1 MKKFSIFVVVL
12 CLILFGIICYGVLS
26 YDSLV
31 IDTKVY
37 SFIASNIMNDELTLI
52 LKAITELGGVAFTVL
67 AGVLIFMFCKKNRWF
82 ITFDLVGV
90 TLVNQVIKHIIRRPR
105 PNVLRLVEESGY
117 SFPSGHSMVSMAF
130 YGIII
135 YLVYKN
141 VSNKY
146 LKWILIILLS
156 LLILSIGFSRI
167 YVGVHYFTDVVG
179 GFFLAL
185 AYLIVY
191 IYIYNILN
199 IKSCIAKI
207 NFYVILLTFTEVY
220 MKMIP

>member
-1 MKKFSIFVVVL
+1 MKKFNIFIVVL
-12 CLILFGIICYGVLS
+12 CLILFSVICYGVLS

-37 SFIASNIMNDELTLI
+37 SFISDNIMNDGITSV
-52 LKAITELGGVAFTVL
+52 LKVITELGGVAFIVL
-67 AGVLIFMFCKKNRWF
+67 AGVLIFMFCKKIRWF
-82 ITFDLVGV
+82 VTFDLVGV
-90 TLVNQVIKHIIRRPR
+90 TLINQAIKHIIRRPR
-105 PNVLRLVEESGY
+105 PNVLRLVEEDGY

-141 VSNKY
+141 VTNKY
-146 LKWILIILLS
+146 LKWTLIILLS

-179 GFFLAL
+179 GFLLGL
-185 AYLIVY
+185 AYLI
-191 IYIYNILN
+191 IYINIYNKRVGKN
-199 IKSCIAKI
+199 
-207 NFYVILLTFTEVY
+207 EE
-220 MKMIP
+220 

>member
-12 CLILFGIICYGVLS
+12 CLILFSVICYGVLS

-37 SFIASNIMNDELTLI
+37 SFIINNIMNDGLTPI

-82 ITFDLVGV
+82 ITIDLIGV

-167 YVGVHYFTDVVG
+167 YVGVHYFTDVAG
-179 GFFLAL
+179 GFLLGL
-185 AYLIVY
+185 AYLI
-191 IYIYNILN
+191 IYINIYNKRIGKN
-199 IKSCIAKI
+199 
-207 NFYVILLTFTEVY
+207 EE
-220 MKMIP
+220 

>member
-1 MKKFSIFVVVL
+1 MKKFIIFVVVL

-37 SFIASNIMNDELTLI
+37 SFIINNIMNDGLTPI

-82 ITFDLVGV
+82 ITIDLVGV

-167 YVGVHYFTDVVG
+167 YVGVHYFTDVAG
-179 GFFLAL
+179 GFLLGL
-185 AYLIVY
+185 AYLI
-191 IYIYNILN
+191 IYINIYNKRIGKN
-199 IKSCIAKI
+199 
-207 NFYVILLTFTEVY
+207 EE
-220 MKMIP
+220 

>member
-12 CLILFGIICYGVLS
+12 CLILFSIICYGVLS

-37 SFIASNIMNDELTLI
+37 SFITNNIMNDGLTLI

-82 ITFDLVGV
+82 ITIDLVGV

-167 YVGVHYFTDVVG
+167 YVGVHYFTDVAG
-179 GFFLAL
+179 GFLLGL
-185 AYLIVY
+185 AYLI
-191 IYIYNILN
+191 IYINIYNKKVGKN
-199 IKSCIAKI
+199 EK
-207 NFYVILLTFTEVY
+207 
-220 MKMIP
+220 

>member
-26 YDSLV
+26 YNSLV

-37 SFIASNIMNDELTLI
+37 SFITNNIMNDGLTPI

-82 ITFDLVGV
+82 ITIDLVGV

-167 YVGVHYFTDVVG
+167 YVGVHYFTDVAG
-179 GFFLAL
+179 GFLLGL
-185 AYLIVY
+185 AYLI
-191 IYIYNILN
+191 IYINIYNKRIGKN
-199 IKSCIAKI
+199 
-207 NFYVILLTFTEVY
+207 EE
-220 MKMIP
+220 

>member
-37 SFIASNIMNDELTLI
+37 SFITNNIMNDGLTPI

-82 ITFDLVGV
+82 ITIDLVGV

-167 YVGVHYFTDVVG
+167 YVGVHYFTDVAG
-179 GFFLAL
+179 GFLLGL
-185 AYLIVY
+185 AYLI
-191 IYIYNILN
+191 IYINIYNKRIGKN
-199 IKSCIAKI
+199 
-207 NFYVILLTFTEVY
+207 EE
-220 MKMIP
+220 

>member
-37 SFIASNIMNDELTLI
+37 SFIINNIMNDGLTPI

-67 AGVLIFMFCKKNRWF
+67 VGVLIFMFCKKNRWF
-82 ITFDLVGV
+82 ITIDLVGV

-167 YVGVHYFTDVVG
+167 YVGVHYFTDVAG
-179 GFFLAL
+179 GFLLGL
-185 AYLIVY
+185 AYLI
-191 IYIYNILN
+191 IYINIYNKRIGKN
-199 IKSCIAKI
+199 
-207 NFYVILLTFTEVY
+207 EE
-220 MKMIP
+220 

>member
-37 SFIASNIMNDELTLI
+37 SFIADNIMNDGLTPI

-82 ITFDLVGV
+82 ITIDLVGV

-167 YVGVHYFTDVVG
+167 YVGVHYFTDVAG
-179 GFFLAL
+179 GFLLGL
-185 AYLIVY
+185 AYLI
-191 IYIYNILN
+191 IYINIYNKRIGKN
-199 IKSCIAKI
+199 
-207 NFYVILLTFTEVY
+207 EE
-220 MKMIP
+220 

>member
-12 CLILFGIICYGVLS
+12 CLILFSIICYGVLS

-37 SFIASNIMNDELTLI
+37 SFITNNIMNDGLTLI

-82 ITFDLVGV
+82 ITIDLVGV

-167 YVGVHYFTDVVG
+167 YVGVHYFTDVAG
-179 GFFLAL
+179 GFLLGL
-185 AYLIVY
+185 AYLI
-191 IYIYNILN
+191 IYTNIYNKRIGKN
-199 IKSCIAKI
+199 
-207 NFYVILLTFTEVY
+207 EE
-220 MKMIP
+220 

>member
-12 CLILFGIICYGVLS
+12 CLILFSIICYGVLS

-37 SFIASNIMNDELTLI
+37 SFITNNIMNDGLTPI

-82 ITFDLVGV
+82 ITIDLVGV

-167 YVGVHYFTDVVG
+167 YVGVHYFTDVAG
-179 GFFLAL
+179 GFLLGL
-185 AYLIVY
+185 AYLI
-191 IYIYNILN
+191 IYINIYNKRIGKN
-199 IKSCIAKI
+199 
-207 NFYVILLTFTEVY
+207 EEW
-220 MKMIP
+220 

>member
-12 CLILFGIICYGVLS
+12 CLILFSIICYGVLS
-26 YDSLV
+26 YDNLV

-37 SFIASNIMNDELTLI
+37 SFIINNIMNDGLTPI

-82 ITFDLVGV
+82 ITIDLVGV

-167 YVGVHYFTDVVG
+167 YVGVHYFTDVAG
-179 GFFLAL
+179 GFLLGL
-185 AYLIVY
+185 AYLI
-191 IYIYNILN
+191 IYINIYNKRIGKN
-199 IKSCIAKI
+199 
-207 NFYVILLTFTEVY
+207 EE
-220 MKMIP
+220 

>member
-1 MKKFSIFVVVL
+1 MKKFNIFIVVL
-12 CLILFGIICYGVLS
+12 CLILFSVICYGVLS

-37 SFIASNIMNDELTLI
+37 SFIADNLMSDGTTSV
-52 LKAITELGGVAFTVL
+52 LKVITELGGVAFIVL
-67 AGVLIFMFCKKNRWF
+67 AGVLIFMFCKKIRWF
-82 ITFDLVGV
+82 VTFDLVGV
-90 TLVNQVIKHIIRRPR
+90 TLINQVIKHIVRRPR
-105 PNVLRLVEESGY
+105 PCVLRLVEEDGY

-141 VSNKY
+141 VTNKY
-146 LKWILIILLS
+146 LKWTLITLLS

-179 GFFLAL
+179 GFLLGL
-185 AYLIVY
+185 AYLI
-191 IYIYNILN
+191 IYINIYNKKVGKN
-199 IKSCIAKI
+199 
-207 NFYVILLTFTEVY
+207 EE
-220 MKMIP
+220 

>member
-31 IDTKVY
+31 IDSKVY
-37 SFIASNIMNDELTLI
+37 SFIINNIMNDGLTPI

-82 ITFDLVGV
+82 ITIDLVGV

-167 YVGVHYFTDVVG
+167 YVGVHYFTDVAG
-179 GFFLAL
+179 GFLLGL
-185 AYLIVY
+185 AYLI
-191 IYIYNILN
+191 IYINIYNKRIGKN
-199 IKSCIAKI
+199 
-207 NFYVILLTFTEVY
+207 EE
-220 MKMIP
+220 

>member
-1 MKKFSIFVVVL
+1 MKRFNIFIVVL
-12 CLILFGIICYGVLS
+12 CLILFSVICYGVLS

-37 SFIASNIMNDELTLI
+37 SFIADNLMSDGITSV
-52 LKAITELGGVAFTVL
+52 LKVITELGGVAFIVL
-67 AGVLIFMFCKKNRWF
+67 AGVLIFMFCKKIRWF
-82 ITFDLVGV
+82 VTFDLVGV
-90 TLVNQVIKHIIRRPR
+90 TIINQVIKHIVRRPR
-105 PNVLRLVEESGY
+105 PNVLRLVEEDGY

-141 VSNKY
+141 VTNKY
-146 LKWILIILLS
+146 LKWTLITLLS

-179 GFFLAL
+179 GFLLGL
-185 AYLIVY
+185 AYLI
-191 IYIYNILN
+191 IYINIYNKKVGKN
-199 IKSCIAKI
+199 
-207 NFYVILLTFTEVY
+207 EE
-220 MKMIP
+220 

>member
-1 MKKFSIFVVVL
+1 MKKFSIFIVVL
-12 CLILFGIICYGVLS
+12 CLILFSGICYGVLS

-37 SFIASNIMNDELTLI
+37 SFIADNIMSDGITSV
-52 LKAITELGGVAFTVL
+52 LKVITELGGVAFIVL
-67 AGVLIFMFCKKNRWF
+67 AGVLIFMFCKKIRWF
-82 ITFDLVGV
+82 VTFDLVGV
-90 TLVNQVIKHIIRRPR
+90 TIINQVIKHIVRRPR
-105 PNVLRLVEESGY
+105 PNVLRLVEEDGY

-141 VSNKY
+141 VTNKY
-146 LKWILIILLS
+146 LKWTLITLLS

-179 GFFLAL
+179 GFLL
-185 AYLIVY
+185 GIAYLI
-191 IYIYNILN
+191 IYINIYNKKVGKN
-199 IKSCIAKI
+199 
-207 NFYVILLTFTEVY
+207 EE
-220 MKMIP
+220 

>member
-37 SFIASNIMNDELTLI
+37 SFIINNIMNDGLTLI

-82 ITFDLVGV
+82 ITIDLVGV

-167 YVGVHYFTDVVG
+167 YVGVHYFTDVAG
-179 GFFLAL
+179 GFLLGL
-185 AYLIVY
+185 AYLI
-191 IYIYNILN
+191 IYINIYNKRIGKN
-199 IKSCIAKI
+199 
-207 NFYVILLTFTEVY
+207 EE
-220 MKMIP
+220 

>member
-26 YDSLV
+26 YNSLV

-37 SFIASNIMNDELTLI
+37 SFITNNIMNDGLTPI

-167 YVGVHYFTDVVG
+167 YVGVHYFTDVAG
-179 GFFLAL
+179 GFLLGL
-185 AYLIVY
+185 AYLI
-191 IYIYNILN
+191 IYINIYNKRIGKN
-199 IKSCIAKI
+199 
-207 NFYVILLTFTEVY
+207 EE
-220 MKMIP
+220 

>member
-12 CLILFGIICYGVLS
+12 CLILFSVICYGVLS

-37 SFIASNIMNDELTLI
+37 SFIINNIMNDGLTPI

-82 ITFDLVGV
+82 ITIDLVGV

-141 VSNKY
+141 VTNKY
-146 LKWILIILLS
+146 LKWTLITLLS

-167 YVGVHYFTDVVG
+167 YVGVHYFTDVAG
-179 GFFLAL
+179 GFLLGL
-185 AYLIVY
+185 AYLI
-191 IYIYNILN
+191 IYINIYNKRIGKN
-199 IKSCIAKI
+199 
-207 NFYVILLTFTEVY
+207 EE
-220 MKMIP
+220 

>member
-1 MKKFSIFVVVL
+1 MKKFNIFIVVL
-12 CLILFGIICYGVLS
+12 CLILFSVICYGVLS
-26 YDSLV
+26 YDNLV

-37 SFIASNIMNDELTLI
+37 SFIADNIMNDELTPV
-52 LKAITELGGVAFTVL
+52 LKVITELGGVAFTVL

-82 ITFDLVGV
+82 VTFDLIGV
-90 TLVNQVIKHIIRRPR
+90 TVINQAIKHIVRRAR

-130 YGIII
+130 YGIVI

-146 LKWILIILLS
+146 LKWLLITLLS

-167 YVGVHYFTDVVG
+167 YVGVHYFTDVAG
-179 GFFLAL
+179 GFLLGL
-185 AYLIVY
+185 AYLI
-191 IYIYNILN
+191 IYINIYNKKVGKN
-199 IKSCIAKI
+199 EK
-207 NFYVILLTFTEVY
+207 
-220 MKMIP
+220 

>member
-12 CLILFGIICYGVLS
+12 CLVIFSVICYGVLS

-37 SFIASNIMNDELTLI
+37 SFIASNIMNDGLTLI

-82 ITFDLVGV
+82 ITIDLVGV

-167 YVGVHYFTDVVG
+167 YVGVHYFTDVAG
-179 GFFLAL
+179 GFLLGL
-185 AYLIVY
+185 AYLI
-191 IYIYNILN
+191 IYINIYNKRIGKN
-199 IKSCIAKI
+199 
-207 NFYVILLTFTEVY
+207 EE
-220 MKMIP
+220 

>member
-37 SFIASNIMNDELTLI
+37 SFIINNIMNDGLTPI

-82 ITFDLVGV
+82 ITIDLVGV

-167 YVGVHYFTDVVG
+167 YVGVHYFTDVAG
-179 GFFLAL
+179 GFLLGL
-185 AYLIVY
+185 AYLI
-191 IYIYNILN
+191 IYINIYNKRISKN
-199 IKSCIAKI
+199 
-207 NFYVILLTFTEVY
+207 EE
-220 MKMIP
+220 

>member
-12 CLILFGIICYGVLS
+12 CLILFSVICYGVLS

-37 SFIASNIMNDELTLI
+37 SFIINNIMNDGLTPI

-82 ITFDLVGV
+82 ITIDLVGV

-167 YVGVHYFTDVVG
+167 YVGVHYFTDVAG
-179 GFFLAL
+179 GFLLGL
-185 AYLIVY
+185 AYLI
-191 IYIYNILN
+191 IYINIYNKRIGKN
-199 IKSCIAKI
+199 
-207 NFYVILLTFTEVY
+207 EE
-220 MKMIP
+220 

>member
-12 CLILFGIICYGVLS
+12 CLILFSVICYGVLS

-37 SFIASNIMNDELTLI
+37 SFIINNIMNDGLTPI

-82 ITFDLVGV
+82 ITIDLVGV

-167 YVGVHYFTDVVG
+167 YVGVHYFTDVAG
-179 GFFLAL
+179 GFLLGL
-185 AYLIVY
+185 AYLI
-191 IYIYNILN
+191 IYINIYNKRIGKN
-199 IKSCIAKI
+199 
-207 NFYVILLTFTEVY
+207 EEW
-220 MKMIP
+220 

>member
-1 MKKFSIFVVVL
+1 MKKFSIFIVVL
-12 CLILFGIICYGVLS
+12 CLILFSVICYGVLS

-37 SFIASNIMNDELTLI
+37 SFIAANIMSDGITSV
-52 LKAITELGGVAFTVL
+52 LKVITELGGVAFTVL
-67 AGVLIFMFCKKNRWF
+67 AGVLIFMFCKKIRWF
-82 ITFDLVGV
+82 VTFDLVGV
-90 TLVNQVIKHIIRRPR
+90 TLINQVIKHIVRRPR
-105 PNVLRLVEESGY
+105 PNVLRLVEEDGY

-141 VSNKY
+141 VTNKY
-146 LKWILIILLS
+146 LRWTLIILLS

-179 GFFLAL
+179 GFLLGL
-185 AYLIVY
+185 AYLI
-191 IYIYNILN
+191 IYINIYNKKVGKN
-199 IKSCIAKI
+199 
-207 NFYVILLTFTEVY
+207 EE
-220 MKMIP
+220 

>member
-12 CLILFGIICYGVLS
+12 CLILFSVICYGVLS

-37 SFIASNIMNDELTLI
+37 SFIASNTMNDGLTPI
-52 LKAITELGGVAFTVL
+52 LKVITELGGVAFTVL
-67 AGVLIFMFCKKNRWF
+67 VGVLIFMFCKKIRWF
-82 ITFDLVGV
+82 VTFDLVGV
-90 TLVNQVIKHIIRRPR
+90 TLVNQTIKHIVRRPR

-146 LKWILIILLS
+146 LKWLLITLLS

-167 YVGVHYFTDVVG
+167 YVGVHYFTDVAG
-179 GFFLAL
+179 GFLLGL
-185 AYLIVY
+185 AYLI
-191 IYIYNILN
+191 IYINIYNKRIGKN
-199 IKSCIAKI
+199 EK
-207 NFYVILLTFTEVY
+207 
-220 MKMIP
+220 

>member
-1 MKKFSIFVVVL
+1 MKKFNIFIVVL
-12 CLILFGIICYGVLS
+12 CLILFSVICYGVLS

-37 SFIASNIMNDELTLI
+37 SFIADNIMSDGITSV
-52 LKAITELGGVAFTVL
+52 LKVITELGGVAFIVL
-67 AGVLIFMFCKKNRWF
+67 AGVLIFMFCKKIRWF
-82 ITFDLVGV
+82 VTFDLVGV
-90 TLVNQVIKHIIRRPR
+90 TLINQVIKHIVRRPR
-105 PNVLRLVEESGY
+105 PNVLRLVEDDGY

-141 VSNKY
+141 VTNKD
-146 LKWILIILLS
+146 LKWTLITLLS

-179 GFFLAL
+179 GFLL
-185 AYLIVY
+185 GLVYLI
-191 IYIYNILN
+191 IYINIYNKKVGKN
-199 IKSCIAKI
+199 
-207 NFYVILLTFTEVY
+207 EE
-220 MKMIP
+220 

>member
-1 MKKFSIFVVVL
+1 MKKFNIFIVVL
-12 CLILFGIICYGVLS
+12 CLILFSVICYGVLS

-37 SFIASNIMNDELTLI
+37 SFIADNIMSDGITSV
-52 LKAITELGGVAFTVL
+52 LKVITELGGVAFIVL
-67 AGVLIFMFCKKNRWF
+67 AGVLIFMFCKKIRWF
-82 ITFDLVGV
+82 VTFDLVGV
-90 TLVNQVIKHIIRRPR
+90 TLINQVIKHIVRRPR
-105 PNVLRLVEESGY
+105 PNVLRLVEEDGY

-141 VSNKY
+141 VTNKY
-146 LKWILIILLS
+146 LKWTLITLLS

-179 GFFLAL
+179 GFLL
-185 AYLIVY
+185 GLVYLI
-191 IYIYNILN
+191 IYINIYNKKVGKN
-199 IKSCIAKI
+199 
-207 NFYVILLTFTEVY
+207 EE
-220 MKMIP
+220 